1 MSRAL
6 IFRHDMHEVTGFGGE
21 YEQRVRAAIEIGAA
35 WMRDFGPFERTELEK
50 YISNHQVLRANR
62 HMIALGKLL
71 SRAQMGIVMYHLRFI
86 SEYGWDTYCERMS
99 SPVKF
104 VERAA

>member
-6 IFRHDMHEVTGFGGE
+6 VFRDDMHEVTGFGGE
-21 YEQRVRAAIEIGAA
+21 YEQRVRAAIEIGAE
-35 WMRDFGPFERTELEK
+35 WMRDFGPFERAELEK
-50 YISNHQVLRANR
+50 HIGDHEVLRSTGR
-62 HMIALGKLL
+62 MIRLGKLL
-71 SRAQMGIVMYHLRFI
+71 SRAQMGLIMYHLRFI

-104 VERAA
+104 VEGAA